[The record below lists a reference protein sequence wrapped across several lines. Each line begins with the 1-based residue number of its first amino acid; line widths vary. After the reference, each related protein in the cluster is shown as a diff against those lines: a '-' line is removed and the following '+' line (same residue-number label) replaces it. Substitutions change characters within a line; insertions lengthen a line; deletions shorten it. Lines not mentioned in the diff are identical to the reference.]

1 MSSTVFSLDFSSSE
15 LPHCVYPYLRKNRNS
30 HWMPNL
36 GKARTIKL
44 PINITQMSA
53 SGYLPPHILFSLQL
67 IAFSMEFTC
76 SQTLATTFLNCPN
89 SHPATLQCRKWIN
102 LLWNNSYWGCHRIYS
117 YFPVLALCSVLEQ
130 IQDFLKHQLLL
141 SPSQATTL
149 SLKFLCLSFYQATNS
164 VIRKFLF

>member
-15 LPHCVYPYLRKNRNS
+15 LPQCVYPYLRKNRNS

-36 GKARTIKL
+36 GKARAIKL
-44 PINITQMSA
+44 PINIIQMSA

-76 SQTLATTFLNCPN
+76 SQTLVTTFLNCPN

-102 LLWNNSYWGCHRIYS
+102 LLWNNSSWVCHRIYS
-117 YFPVLALCSVLEQ
+117 CFPVLALCSVLEQ
-130 IQDFLKHQLLL
+130 SQDFLKHQLLL
-141 SPSQATTL
+141 SPSQARTL
-149 SLKFLCLSFYQATNS
+149 SLKFLCLSFYQATSS